1 MSCRFKATE
10 LSGHIAQRSCLA
22 LTVRMFCH
30 SIFSSVLSID
40 GWYGPSGGGLGP
52 LLGPLWEVLVHS
64 WDLCGRSWLAIRAS
78 VGGLGSLLGPLWVV
92 LACSCGLRGRSGTA
106 FWGSEGDLGKGSG
119 RKVAQTQGISLESG
133 PNPSGSRVG
142 GGSGTPNRTVWDSEP
157 PEDSYGFI
165 L

>member
-1 MSCRFKATE
+1 MYIFFIIFDCGRSWATP
-10 LSGHIAQRSCLA
+10 GA
-22 LTVRMFCH
+22 
-30 SIFSSVLSID
+30 SVV
-40 GWYGPSGGGLGP
+40 GLGP

-142 GGSGTPNRTVWDSEP
+142 GGSKTPNRPVWDSEP